1 VTAGSLTVS
10 STGALNLPSLAV
22 SGCTVSLASSDTLT
36 LPSLA
41 LTGGTTSL
49 RSGLGGLVL
58 QPSLTVT
65 GSTLELN
72 APVATNFSNLT
83 LESSDLNGGNTV
95 NVSGNFV
102 ASGTGARLYI
112 GNGTLNTSGTSTV
125 DFSTVGGSMGIFNS
139 WRWVNSGTLNLNG
152 DDRLYFY
159 YTSVGG
165 LVPTLVNASAGTIN
179 LNTSNVSPVA
189 SDGGVLPLFNNL
201 GTVNKNAG
209 GVQSLQVTSGGW
221 IGRFNNT
228 GTVNVNAGTLR
239 VLGDGDDT
247 GRYTLAAGTEIDFAL
262 GTRELSALAN
272 PTGGNLLRVSGG
284 NLSLATVGTA
294 STLPLVVSG
303 GALAV
308 TATGTLTVPSLTVTG
323 GSASLSAADTLTLA
337 TPTLTGGSTSL
348 SAGLGGLQLP
358 ATLTATNSTLSLQSP
373 APTTFTALTLDNSRL
388 AGSNNVLVSG
398 AFRAQGARVDL
409 QGTGSLT
416 TQGTTSIEMTGT
428 AQALYVLDSWRW
440 INSGTLA
447 LSGDDRI
454 YFSYTGATSL
464 VPTLRNTATGV
475 ISISS
480 SNATPFSMDAGALP
494 LLDNAGTLNKT
505 AAGLQTF
512 QMSSGGWVGSFNNS
526 GDVNVSAGTLRLQA
540 SGNDTG
546 RYTLAA
552 AAELELN
559 SGTRAMSGNAN
570 PTGGAALRIT
580 GGSTTLN
587 VGSATTGLPTPVSGG
602 SLAITAGGALT
613 VPSLAERT
621 ADKEHI
627 PEDAQGPHI
636 VSHAIA

>member
-1 VTAGSLTVS
+1 MAASTLLEFGLGTRTLSATANPSGGAGLRITGGAVTLDVAESLTLLPTTVTAGSLTVS
-10 STGALNLPSLAV
+10 STGTLNLPSLAV
-22 SGCTVSLASSDTLT
+22 SGGTVSLASSDTLT

-58 QPSLTVT
+58 PASLTVT

-72 APVATNFSNLT
+72 APVATNFTNLT

-102 ASGTGARLYI
+102 ARGTGARLYI

-139 WRWVNSGTLNLNG
+139 WRWVNSGTLNVNG
-152 DDRLYFY
+152 DDRLYLY
-159 YTSVGG
+159 YTSVGSQ
-165 LVPTLVNASAGTIN
+165 VPTLVNASAGTIN
-179 LNTSNVSPVA
+179 LNTSNLSPVA
-189 SDGGVLPLFNNL
+189 ADGGVLPLFNNL

-228 GTVNVNAGTLR
+228 GIVNVNAGTLR

-247 GRYTLAAGTEIDFAL
+247 GRYTLATGTEIDFAL

-284 NLSLATVGTA
+284 SLSLATVGTA

-323 GSASLSAADTLTLA
+323 GSASLSAAETLTLA

-454 YFSYTGATSL
+454 YFSYTGPTSL

-480 SNATPFSMDAGALP
+480 SNA
-494 LLDNAGTLNKT
+494 
-505 AAGLQTF
+505 
-512 QMSSGGWVGSFNNS
+512 
-526 GDVNVSAGTLRLQA
+526 
-540 SGNDTG
+540 
-546 RYTLAA
+546 
-552 AAELELN
+552 
-559 SGTRAMSGNAN
+559 
-570 PTGGAALRIT
+570 
-580 GGSTTLN
+580 STQRQHTY
-587 VGSATTGLPTPVSGG
+587 
-602 SLAITAGGALT
+602 
-613 VPSLAERT
+613 
-621 ADKEHI
+621 
-627 PEDAQGPHI
+627 
-636 VSHAIA
+636 VSHTNTHHPHLSHGPA